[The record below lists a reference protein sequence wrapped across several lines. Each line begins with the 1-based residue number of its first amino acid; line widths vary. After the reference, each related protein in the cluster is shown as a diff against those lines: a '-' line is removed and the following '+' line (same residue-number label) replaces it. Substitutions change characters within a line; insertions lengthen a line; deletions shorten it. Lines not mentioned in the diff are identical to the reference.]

1 MSNIYL
7 QYFRNIIGIILAL
20 IGLYLVLIAELG
32 TYEAYSFLL
41 VFLWLKEL
49 KKMKNKTN

>member
-32 TYEAYSFLL
+32 TYGSLFFLIGIFM
-41 VFLWLKEL
+41 VKGI
-49 KKMKNKTN
+49 KKDEK